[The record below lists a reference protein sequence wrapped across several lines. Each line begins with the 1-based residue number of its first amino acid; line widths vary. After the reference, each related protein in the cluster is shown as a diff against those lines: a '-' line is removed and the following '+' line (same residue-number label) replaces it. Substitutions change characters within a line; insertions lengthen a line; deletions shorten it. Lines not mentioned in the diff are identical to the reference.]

1 MVVRVTGIG
10 VHRFL
15 ETYFDFRTLI
25 EQNDMFQDLVS
36 LTTSDLLALPAI
48 TFSEPV
54 LAAKYSSVVTPQ
66 AVDFTN
72 GLTISSLSYYSVL
85 RGMS

>member
-25 EQNDMFQDLVS
+25 EQNDMF
-36 LTTSDLLALPAI
+36 
-48 TFSEPV
+48 
-54 LAAKYSSVVTPQ
+54 
-66 AVDFTN
+66 
-72 GLTISSLSYYSVL
+72 
-85 RGMS
+85 

>member
-25 EQNDMFQDLVS
+25 EQNDVLGPGFS
-36 LTTSDLLALPAI
+36 HNFRSTSTACNHILGACPCGQ
-48 TFSEPV
+48 V
-54 LAAKYSSVVTPQ
+54 L
-66 AVDFTN
+66 
-72 GLTISSLSYYSVL
+72 
-85 RGMS
+85 